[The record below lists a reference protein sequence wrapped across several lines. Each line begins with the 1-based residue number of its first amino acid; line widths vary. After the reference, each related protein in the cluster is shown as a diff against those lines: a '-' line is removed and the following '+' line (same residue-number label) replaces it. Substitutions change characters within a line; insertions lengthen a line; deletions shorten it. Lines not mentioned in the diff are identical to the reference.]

1 MISIELPAVH
11 YLYGQVTRMIY
22 HSVSTDGFLEIL
34 HTLLLMDDMVT
45 LAVSKEMCLRKLSV
59 LNYCQE
65 YGMV

>member
-1 MISIELPAVH
+1 
-11 YLYGQVTRMIY
+11 MIY

-59 LNYCQE
+59 VLNYCQE